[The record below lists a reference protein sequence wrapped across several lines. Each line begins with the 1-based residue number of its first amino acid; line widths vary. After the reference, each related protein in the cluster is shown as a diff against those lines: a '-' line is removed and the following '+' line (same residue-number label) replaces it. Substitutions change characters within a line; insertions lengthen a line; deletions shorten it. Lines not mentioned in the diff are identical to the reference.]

1 MVDSLPAR
9 TFCAA
14 VNHLLAQQPGLAAAL
29 EGHAGKVLRLEL
41 PALVLRL
48 RIAEEGRF
56 APTAETDV
64 DTADAGRIQL
74 SSALFV
80 RLVLEG
86 RNVLQAAAATGD
98 AHFLHA
104 LNQIFIQLEWDAEAD
119 LTALL
124 GPLAGLRAAR
134 LVRQLPTAARQGF
147 GTLFSN
153 LADYATEEARW
164 LASGRDVMRFNHG
177 VDVLANDVARLE
189 ARLARLERR

>member
-9 TFCAA
+9 AFCAA
-14 VNHLLAQQPGLAAAL
+14 VNHLLAQQSGLAAAL
-29 EGHAGKVLRLEL
+29 QGHAGKVLRLEL
-41 PALVLRL
+41 PAFVLRL

-56 APTAETDV
+56 APAAETDA
-64 DTADAGRIQL
+64 DTTEAGRIQL

-86 RNVLQAAAATGD
+86 RSVLQTATASGD

-104 LNQIFIQLEWDAEAD
+104 LNQIFSQLEWDAEAD

-134 LVRQLPTAARQGF
+134 LVQQLPTVARQGF
-147 GTLFSN
+147 GTLFSS

-164 LASGRDVMRFNHG
+164 LASERDVVRFNHG

-189 ARLARLERR
+189 ARLTRLERR